1 MEKDGQPRTD
11 STSEFSLDTNP
22 LKVIQCEEV
31 LHWLD
36 ITNNNLCSQP
46 WWPSQWLLF
55 QEGDWIMCLWVI
67 LHSNKDLKMYS
78 FPFLAPGTSWTQ
90 VACKNYRRQWKTQM
104 NSWESW
110 LAGQNSIP
118 GTSFLGTRWWQT

>member
-55 QEGDWIMCLWVI
+55 QEGD
-67 LHSNKDLKMYS
+67 
-78 FPFLAPGTSWTQ
+78 
-90 VACKNYRRQWKTQM
+90 
-104 NSWESW
+104 
-110 LAGQNSIP
+110 
-118 GTSFLGTRWWQT
+118 